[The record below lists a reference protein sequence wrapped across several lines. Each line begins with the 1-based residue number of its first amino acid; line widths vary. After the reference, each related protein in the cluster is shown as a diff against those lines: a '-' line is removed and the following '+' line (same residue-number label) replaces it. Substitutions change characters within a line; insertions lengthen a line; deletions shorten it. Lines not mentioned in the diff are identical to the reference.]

1 MRITQGIPALFWIAC
16 AAALV
21 TACGGS
27 DPSGPSFEVS
37 FDSATPRAARDRA
50 MRVEVYL
57 VGSCGDVTIG
67 TRPVPAIAS
76 TYVLRDGEEG
86 AFGDALEAG
95 DYGLY
100 GIAQDADC
108 AVVAAGCAPV
118 TVGNAQDTLA
128 VTLSAFASGGCP
140 VDQVCS
146 MQTGDCI
153 DGAGGTGGAGGMGGT
168 GGEPPWLRVDAGLI
182 LLYAF
187 DEGSG
192 SVVADQSG
200 ELPKHDLTIADPGNV
215 AWSANHLTVNAA
227 TTLSTA
233 GAATKVATRAK
244 ASGELTIEAWI
255 KPANTT
261 QFGPARVITMS
272 ADPYYRNFLLGQD
285 TDTYRVRFR
294 ADGEQGWANGMPEVI
309 TAADTAT
316 AALTHVVHTHRSDGA
331 EVLYVNGVEAQT
343 FTRMAGLTMWD
354 ATYAIIVANE
364 ATNDRPW
371 LGELH
376 LIAIY
381 DRALDV
387 GEVDQ
392 NFMAGP

>member
-1 MRITQGIPALFWIAC
+1 MRFTQGIPTLFWIAC

-37 FDSATPRAARDRA
+37 FDSTTPRAARDRA

-57 VGSCGDVTIG
+57 VDSCGDVTIG

-86 AFGDALEAG
+86 AFGDALEPG

-146 MQTGDCI
+146 MQTGDCL

-168 GGEPPWLRVDAGLI
+168 GGEPPLLRVDTGLI

-192 SVVADQSG
+192 SVVADQSDA
-200 ELPKHDLTIADPGNV
+200 LPKHDLTIADPGNV

-227 TTLSTA
+227 TALSTA
-233 GAATKVATRAK
+233 GAASKVATRAK
-244 ASGELTIEAWI
+244 ASGELTVEAWV
-255 KPANTT
+255 KPANFT
-261 QFGPARVITMS
+261 QTGPARIVTMS
-272 ADPYYRNFLLGQD
+272 TNASIRNFLLGQD
-285 TDTYRVRFR
+285 TSTYAARFR
-294 ADGEQGWANGMPEVI
+294 ADGETGWANGNPTVF
-309 TAADTAT
+309 TTTGTAT
-316 AALTHVVHTHRSDGA
+316 TALTHVVYTHSSDGA
-331 EVLYVNGVEAQT
+331 EVLYVNGVANQT

-354 ATYAIIVANE
+354 ANYGIIVANE
-364 ATNDRPW
+364 ATSDRPW

-376 LIAIY
+376 LIAVY